1 MIFFF
6 LEFGA
11 LSLLCFT
18 NERRTNFKKKSYVLT
33 VLLNVQSHVVKV
45 QIFFFFFF
53 FKKRVITFFPVN
65 YQHSSICFYELTLS
79 PPDRIEL
86 SFTY

>member
-18 NERRTNFKKKSYVLT
+18 NERRTNFKKKSHVLT

-45 QIFFFFFF
+45 QSFFFFF
-53 FKKRVITFFPVN
+53 FKKKGNYIFPRELPAFVN
-65 YQHSSICFYELTLS
+65 MLL
-79 PPDRIEL
+79 
-86 SFTY
+86 

>member
-45 QIFFFFFF
+45 QSFFFFFF
-53 FKKRVITFFPVN
+53 LKKG
-65 YQHSSICFYELTLS
+65 
-79 PPDRIEL
+79 
-86 SFTY
+86 